1 MAIVLIALLPRSRR
15 DPGAVHVATPGS
27 PRYCRTMGIWTL
39 ILMMF
44 KMNHTIDSDL
54 LNIGNIG
61 IPLIMQNERECII
74 FRIMAIVLIALL
86 PGSRRD
92 PGPVTSRPWDLLD
105 IV

>member
-1 MAIVLIALLPRSRR
+1 
-15 DPGAVHVATPGS
+15 
-27 PRYCRTMGIWTL
+27 
-39 ILMMF
+39 
-44 KMNHTIDSDL
+44 MNHTIDSDL

-61 IPLIMQNERECII
+61 IPLQNEKECII

-86 PGSRRD
+86 PRSRRD